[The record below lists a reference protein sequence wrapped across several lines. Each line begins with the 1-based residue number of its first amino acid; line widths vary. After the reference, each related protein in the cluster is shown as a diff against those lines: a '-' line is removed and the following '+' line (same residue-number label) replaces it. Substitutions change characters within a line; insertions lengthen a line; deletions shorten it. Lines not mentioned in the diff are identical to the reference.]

1 MSILD
6 NIYKSSSNVAES
18 LDTTAETLQ
27 MMSKADAKEYS
38 EDRKFRKYE
47 KERDKKD
54 RQDRTKIVSG
64 VNQRLDNAVSD
75 AKGRQEQGGQGIG
88 LAAAGL
94 AAIIAANVK
103 KYVQKNPVPTGSND
117 EEPSPTS
124 TDTNNQTEDVEVQ
137 GFQSGGFA
145 GKVPNIGQPST
156 GDHYYTS
163 VQPGSYILN
172 RNAVSAMG
180 FQSGG
185 SVPVALEQGEIALP
199 PGSFDRGLMDFMNY
213 SAFPRF
219 QQGGQVGEAD
229 QTGAESQPLQD
240 TDAPVPQ
247 VDLDNIKPGGKI
259 DFIGDG
265 SGFTGEFTIYDGAGK
280 KIAKY
285 GAASGNAST
294 RESSQDARAT
304 QSGKNLPLPDGDYP
318 LMGLVQHPGQYVGDW
333 SDYVNSEG
341 GHIGGRGEI
350 LVHPDLGLD
359 GTAGCVGV
367 QLGGAR
373 GTESEKKF
381 LDIYKAAQPKRIKVD
396 LDAQGVGK
404 EGTFGDKEDG
414 TGSPGTPSNTGSEP
428 AEKVDPLAG
437 AGAFAGALK
446 SLFGELDSALG
457 LGEFGMSS
465 MGILFGNPF
474 GDYTGEG
481 DSPITGD
488 DSTGD
493 SPTVENTSSSAGATS
508 ISDPNAKALLNAIAR
523 AEGTTGSYGTMF
535 GVNNVNKDLA
545 AGKLTVRE
553 AYNLGMKNP
562 GSGATGRYQFM
573 PATMTDLVNN
583 YKVWKWDD
591 KLTPALQDKGALTLA
606 EKKRGVNL
614 TDGLS
619 MKEIQALSWEWASIK
634 GNNYT
639 YNGKS
644 QGYVDQSSFM
654 KWYTKAGGKP
664 QKKQAGGSVMP
675 TNRGVDKLQAMIK
688 EEVENFFEQSN
699 LSTQAEAM
707 MGEPTVVFA
716 GGGGEEGGG
725 SVSMSRSASNLPAYD
740 IQPRDNC
747 PLSMYY
753 MYNPS
758 FNPMA
763 LGVQ

>member
-54 RQDRTKIVSG
+54 RQDRAKIVSG
-64 VNQRLDNAVSD
+64 VTQRLDNAASD
-75 AKGRQEQGGQGIG
+75 ARDRQEQGGQGMG
-88 LAAAGL
+88 LAVAGL

-103 KYVQKNPVPTGSND
+103 KYVQKNPYPNNSSDNDNEPTD
-117 EEPSPTS
+117 TS

-137 GFQSGGFA
+137 GYQSGGFA
-145 GKVPNIGQPST
+145 GKVPNIGQPAT

-199 PGSFDRGLMDFMNY
+199 PGSYDRGLMDFMNY
-213 SAFPRF
+213 SAYPRF
-219 QQGGQVGEAD
+219 QQGGLVGDAD
-229 QTGAESQPLQD
+229 DTGAEGEPVD
-240 TDAPVPQ
+240 GDAPVPT
-247 VDLDNIKPGGKI
+247 VKIEDIKPGGKI

-265 SGFTGEFTIYDGAGK
+265 SGFTGEFTIFDGAGK
-280 KIAKY
+280 KIAAY
-285 GAASGNAST
+285 GAASGNSNT
-294 RESSQDARAT
+294 REAT
-304 QSGKNLPLPDGDYP
+304 QEERSTVYGKNLPLPDGDYP
-318 LMGLVQHPGQYVGDW
+318 LMGLVQHPGQAVGEW
-333 SDYVNSEG
+333 SDYINSANG
-341 GHIGGRGEI
+341 SIGGRSELLI
-350 LVHPDLGLD
+350 HPDVGLD

-367 QLGGAR
+367 QLGGGR
-373 GTESEKKF
+373 METESEKKF
-381 LDIYKAAQPKRIKVD
+381 LDIYKAVQPKRIKVD
-396 LDAQGVGK
+396 LDANGIG
-404 EGTFGDKEDG
+404 GDGSLGESEDS
-414 TGSPGTPSNTGSEP
+414 TGTPSNTTTQPE
-428 AEKVDPLAG
+428 EKVDPLAG

-457 LGEFGMSS
+457 LGSFGMSS

-474 GDYTGEG
+474 GDFTGEG
-481 DSPITGD
+481 DSPLAE
-488 DSTGD
+488 DS
-493 SPTVENTSSSAGATS
+493 TVENTSGSEGA
-508 ISDPNAKALLNAIAR
+508 ISVNDPNAKALLNAIAV
-523 AEGTTGSYGTMF
+523 AEGTANKPNNGYNTMF
-535 GVNNVNKDLA
+535 TGTQFKDLDKHPAKIQSANGLSSDA
-545 AGKLTVRE
+545 A
-553 AYNLGMKNP
+553 
-562 GSGATGRYQFM
+562 GRYQFLSTTWSGLGG
-573 PATMTDLVNN
+573 AVAAHDGKSEKQGISFSAENQDRLALKLVQN
-583 YKVWKWDD
+583 
-591 KLTPALQDKGALTLA
+591 
-606 EKKRGVNL
+606 RGVNIV
-614 TDGLS
+614 DGLNNV
-619 MKEIQALSWEWASIK
+619 EIRQLGKEWASIK
-634 GNNYT
+634 G
-639 YNGKS
+639 G
-644 QGYVDQSSFM
+644 GYGQAYHDEASFM
-654 KWYTKAGGKP
+654 KIYKNMGGKP
-664 QKKQAGGSVMP
+664 QKKQGGGAVMP
-675 TNRGVDKLQAMIK
+675 VSRGVDKLQGMIR

-716 GGGGEEGGG
+716 GGGEETGGG
-725 SVSMSRSASNLPAYD
+725 SVSMSRSSSNLPAYD

-758 FNPMA
+758 FNPMG